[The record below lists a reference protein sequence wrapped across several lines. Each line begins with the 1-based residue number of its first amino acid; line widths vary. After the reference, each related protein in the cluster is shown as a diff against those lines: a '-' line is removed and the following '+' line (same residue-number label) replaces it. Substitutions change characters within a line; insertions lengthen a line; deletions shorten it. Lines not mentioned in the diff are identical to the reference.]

1 MLNFPCSSFCN
12 NQPRTSI
19 PWLPCNLQIIAT
31 RYPQQTD
38 QQTTS
43 EGSGVTAKDK
53 TKYVSND
60 SPILHPQR
68 WSGTARDTADKP
80 KLCVYQYHGNRMTFC
95 MTKAYFFPSHILTQL
110 QLNFISRYVQL
121 GNR

>member
-53 TKYVSND
+53 TKY
-60 SPILHPQR
+60 
-68 WSGTARDTADKP
+68 
-80 KLCVYQYHGNRMTFC
+80 YHGNRMTFC